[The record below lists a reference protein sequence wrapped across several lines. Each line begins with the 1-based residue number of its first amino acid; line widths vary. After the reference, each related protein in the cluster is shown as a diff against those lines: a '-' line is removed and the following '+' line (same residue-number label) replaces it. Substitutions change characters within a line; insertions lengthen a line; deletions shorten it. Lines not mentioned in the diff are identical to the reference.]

1 VPAFVGRSEEL
12 RALLEVAAQAH
23 EGPSAIVVVGDPG
36 SGKTRLLAEAAGRL
50 GDLTQLRVVG
60 YEPERDVPLTAA
72 ADLLRTLGEVPEFG
86 DRLRAVVFEPEQAS
100 ALDPVRLFESAH
112 RTLSRLEPA
121 AMLIDDL
128 QWVDDLSLA
137 LCHYLVRAAEGTG
150 QPLALIA
157 ASRPSDQATSFTS
170 SLSQVLPTERLS
182 ILELGPLR
190 PEEALELVATLAPTL
205 APEDARRLAQKAGGS
220 PFWVEALVR
229 TDGADVDAGQLVT
242 ARLRGVSVDSAAL
255 LALLAVAVRP
265 LGLSDIAALEEWS
278 SERVEIAA
286 ADLVAR
292 GVAIYV
298 GGGVELAHDLIRAA
312 AARDVPLETRLD
324 VHRRFSVWLERVAG
338 DDLRRLREALYHRH
352 MSGQPSLELANR
364 LVDSQQRT
372 LLGPDGLRL
381 LASIADEADPLSPD
395 ALALHEQVAALA
407 TELAEH
413 DEALKRWS
421 LVADR
426 AEAPLNRASALL
438 AASKAAFGLDRL
450 QDAQALLARSRE
462 IGVSDDVLSLEQMT
476 HDAAIRLWVDRHAAE
491 GRVLS
496 REAVSAAVDL
506 AEHAGGVTELDARE
520 RRAYL
525 NALQLEYE
533 AAVQEADPE
542 TMLRSAEARE
552 EAARGFDLELYLE
565 ASLGR
570 CTALR
575 WAGRAREAA
584 ERARTVWAEAHRHVF
599 PRLAVA
605 AGEVMAGSL
614 QIAGELTEAER
625 VVRETVE
632 LAARAGDVPRA
643 RHRVARVACNLALE
657 RGEPWAALEQLERE
671 TAQEPND
678 HQRIAF
684 HGDVALWNARLK
696 GPAAADTVHKHA
708 VAGRR
713 DADEV
718 VCPRCDAELLLLSA
732 EAFALIG
739 DRDRACG
746 LLSTWDGRGRHADEL
761 ALLTRSHVG
770 ALSEPDAASRAD
782 GLESAL
788 TQAEQSEYGLESL
801 WIGLDLGLALAEAG
815 SERAIGELKR
825 VAAVAS
831 ERGAQTVLEL
841 AEQRLR
847 SLGVRTWRRRTSAQG
862 LTDREREI
870 VRLIADGA
878 SNPEIAQQLFLSRKT
893 VERHVSNL
901 LKKVG
906 VRNRAELAARVGELD
921 VEGVPR

>member
-12 RALLEVAAQAH
+12 RALLELEAQAQV
-23 EGPSAIVVVGDPG
+23 GPSAVIVVGNPG
-36 SGKTRLLAEAAGRL
+36 SGKTRLLAEASGRL

-72 ADLLRTLGEVPEFG
+72 ADLLRILGEVPEAG
-86 DRLRAVVFEPEQAS
+86 DRLRAVVFEPEHAS
-100 ALDPVRLFESAH
+100 ALDPVRMFEAAH

-121 AMLIDDL
+121 VLLIDDL

-157 ASRPSDQATSFTS
+157 AARPSDQATSFTS
-170 SLSQVLPTERLS
+170 SLSHVLPTERLS
-182 ILELGPLR
+182 TLELGPLR
-190 PEEALELVATLAPTL
+190 LEEALELVATLAPTL
-205 APEDARRLAQKAGGS
+205 AREDARRLAQKAGGS

-292 GVAIYV
+292 GVAVYAGV
-298 GGGVELAHDLIRAA
+298 GVELAHDLIRVA
-312 AARDVPLETRLD
+312 AARDVSLETRLD
-324 VHRRFSVWLERVAG
+324 VHRRLSLWLERVAG

-352 MSGQPSLELANR
+352 MSGQPSLELASL
-364 LVDSQQRT
+364 LVGSRQRT
-372 LLGPDGLRL
+372 LLGADGLHL

-395 ALALHEQVAALA
+395 VLALHEQVAALA

-413 DEALKRWS
+413 DEALRLWS

-438 AASKAAFGLDRL
+438 AASKAAFGLDNL
-450 QDAQALLARSRE
+450 KDAQALLVRSRE
-462 IGVSDDVLSLEQMT
+462 IGVRDEVLSLEQVT
-476 HDAAIRLWVDRHAAE
+476 HEAAIRLWVDRHAAD

-496 REAVSAAVDL
+496 RDAVSAANSL
-506 AEHAGGVTELDARE
+506 AERAGGVNELNGRE

-533 AAVQEADPE
+533 AAVQEASPE

-552 EAARGFDLELYLE
+552 KAARGFDLELYLE

-584 ERARTVWAEAHRHVF
+584 ERARMVWAEAHRHVF
-599 PRLAVA
+599 PGLAVA
-605 AGEVMAGSL
+605 AGEALAGSL
-614 QIAGELTEAER
+614 QIAGDLTEAER

-643 RHRVARVACNLALE
+643 RHRVARVACDLALQ

-671 TAQEPND
+671 TAQEQND

-684 HGDVALWNARLK
+684 HGDAALWNARLK
-696 GPAAADTVHKHA
+696 GLAAADTIQEHA
-708 VAGRR
+708 LAGRR

-718 VCPRCDAELLLLSA
+718 GCPRCDAELLLLSA
-732 EAFALIG
+732 EAFARIG
-739 DRDRACG
+739 DRDQARS

-761 ALLTRSHVG
+761 ALLIRSHAG
-770 ALSEPDAASRAD
+770 ALSEPVAASRAA
-782 GLESAL
+782 GLEAAL
-788 TQAEQSEYGLESL
+788 AAAEQSEYGLESV

-815 SERAIGELKR
+815 SGRAIGELEH
-825 VAAVAS
+825 VATHAS
-831 ERGAQTVLEL
+831 ELGALTVLEL

-847 SLGVRTWRRRTSAQG
+847 SLGVRTWRRGTSAPG

-870 VRLIADGA
+870 VRLIAAGA

-893 VERHVSNL
+893 IERHVSNA

-906 VRNRAELAARVGELD
+906 VRNRAELAARVAELE
-921 VEGVPR
+921 VEGAPR

>member
-1 VPAFVGRSEEL
+1 MPAFVGRLEEL

-23 EGPSAIVVVGDPG
+23 DGPSGIVVVGDPG
-36 SGKTRLLAEAAGRL
+36 SGKTRLVAEASDRL

-60 YEPERDVPLTAA
+60 YEPERDVPFAAA
-72 ADLLRTLGEVPEFG
+72 ADLLRMLGEVPELG
-86 DRLRAVVFEPEQAS
+86 DRLRAVVFEPEHAS
-100 ALDPVRLFESAH
+100 ALDPVRLFEAAH
-112 RTLSRLEPA
+112 RTLSWLDPTVL
-121 AMLIDDL
+121 LIDDL
-128 QWVDDLSLA
+128 QWVDELSLA

-150 QPLALIA
+150 QPLGLIA
-157 ASRPSDQATSFTS
+157 AARPSDQATSFTS
-170 SLSQVLPTERLS
+170 SLSQVLPRARVS
-182 ILELGPLR
+182 ILALGPLR

-205 APEDARRLAQKAGGS
+205 TPEETRRLAQKAGGS
-220 PFWVEALVR
+220 PFWLEALVR
-229 TDGADVDAGQLVT
+229 TADSDADAGQLVT

-255 LALLAVAVRP
+255 LALLAVAGRP
-265 LGLSDIAALEEWS
+265 VGLGDVAMLEEWS
-278 SERVEIAA
+278 SERVETAVT
-286 ADLVAR
+286 DLVAR
-292 GVAIYV
+292 GVAVYA
-298 GGGVELAHDLIRAA
+298 GGGVQLAHDLIRAA
-312 AARDVPLETRLD
+312 AVRDVPLETRLD
-324 VHRRFSVWLERVAG
+324 VHRRLSLWLERVAG
-338 DDLRRLREALYHRH
+338 DDLGRLREALYHRH

-364 LVDSQQRT
+364 LVRSPQRT

-395 ALALHEQVAALA
+395 AFALHEQVAALA

-413 DEALKRWS
+413 DEALMRWT

-426 AEAPLNRASALL
+426 AEAQLNRASALL
-438 AASKAAFGLDRL
+438 AASKEAFRLDRL
-450 QDAQALLARSRE
+450 ENAQALLARSRE
-462 IGVSDDVLSLEQMT
+462 IGVPDEVLLLEQVT
-476 HDAAIRLWVDRHAAE
+476 HEAAIRLWVDRHAAD
-491 GRVLS
+491 GRALS
-496 REAVSAAVDL
+496 RDAVSAAINL
-506 AEHAGGVTELDARE
+506 AERAGGVDELDGRE

-584 ERARTVWAEAHRHVF
+584 ERARAVWADAHRHVF
-599 PRLAVA
+599 PGLAVA
-605 AGEVMAGSL
+605 AGEALAGSL
-614 QIAGELTEAER
+614 QIAGDLTEAEH
-625 VVRETVE
+625 VVRETLE
-632 LAARAGDVPRA
+632 LAARAGDVPRG
-643 RHRVARVACNLALE
+643 RHRVARVACDLALQ

-696 GPAAADTVHKHA
+696 GPAAADTVHAHA
-708 VAGRR
+708 MAGRR

-739 DRDRACG
+739 DRDRARG

-770 ALSEPDAASRAD
+770 ALSEADAVSRAA

-788 TQAEQSEYGLESL
+788 EVAEQSEYGLESL
-801 WIGLDLGLALAEAG
+801 WIGLDHGLALADAG

-847 SLGVRTWRRRTSAQG
+847 SLGVRTWRRGTSARG

-870 VRLIADGA
+870 VKLIADGA

-906 VRNRAELAARVGELD
+906 VRNRAELAARVAELEL
-921 VEGVPR
+921 EGAPR

>member
-1 VPAFVGRSEEL
+1 MPTFVGRSEEL
-12 RALLEVAAQAH
+12 RALVEVAAQAH
-23 EGPSAIVVVGDPG
+23 DGPSAGVIVGDPG

-50 GDLTQLRVVG
+50 GDLTQIRVVG
-60 YEPERDVPLTAA
+60 YEPERQVPLAAA
-72 ADLLRTLGEVPEFG
+72 ADLLRTLGGVPELG
-86 DRLRAVVFEPEQAS
+86 DRLRTMVFEPEQAS
-100 ALDPVRLFESAH
+100 ALDPVRLFEAAH
-112 RTLSRLEPA
+112 RTLSRLERA
-121 AMLIDDL
+121 VLLIDDL

-150 QPLALIA
+150 QQLGLIA
-157 ASRPSDQATSFTS
+157 AARPSDQATSFTN
-170 SLSQVLPTERLS
+170 SLSQVLPTARLTM
-182 ILELGPLR
+182 LELGSLR
-190 PEEALELVATLAPTL
+190 PEEALELVMTLAPAL

-220 PFWVEALVR
+220 PFWLEALVR
-229 TDGADVDAGQLVT
+229 TAGADVDAGQLVT

-255 LALLAVAVRP
+255 LALLAVAARP
-265 LGLSDIAALEEWS
+265 LGLSDGAVLEEWS

-286 ADLVAR
+286 ADLVSR
-292 GVAIYV
+292 GVAVYV
-298 GGGVELAHDLIRAA
+298 GGGVELAHDLIRAGA
-312 AARDVPLETRLD
+312 VRDIPLETRLD
-324 VHRRFSVWLERVAG
+324 VHRRLSLWLERAAG

-364 LVDSQQRT
+364 LVRSPKRT

-381 LASIADEADPLSPD
+381 LASIADEADPFSPD

-413 DEALKRWS
+413 DEALMRWS

-426 AEAPLNRASALL
+426 TESPLNRASALL

-450 QDAQALLARSRE
+450 EAAQALLARSRE
-462 IGVSDDVLSLEQMT
+462 IGVADEVLLLEQMT
-476 HDAAIRLWVDRHAAE
+476 HEAAIRLWVDRHAAD

-496 REAVSAAVDL
+496 REAVSAAISL

-525 NALQLEYE
+525 NALQLEFE

-575 WAGRAREAA
+575 WVGRAREAA
-584 ERARTVWAEAHRHVF
+584 ERGRTVWAEAHRHVF

-605 AGEVMAGSL
+605 AGEGLAGSL
-614 QIAGELTEAER
+614 QIAGDLTEAER

-643 RHRVARVACNLALE
+643 RHRVARVACNLALQ

-671 TAQEPND
+671 TAREPND

-684 HGDVALWNARLK
+684 HGDVALWNARLN
-696 GPAAADTVHKHA
+696 GPAAAHTVQEHA
-708 VAGRR
+708 VAARR

-718 VCPRCDAELLLLSA
+718 RCPRCDAELLLLSA
-732 EAFALIG
+732 EAFARIG
-739 DRDRACG
+739 DRHRAQG
-746 LLSTWDGRGRHADEL
+746 LLSAWDGRGRHTDEL
-761 ALLTRSHVG
+761 AVLIRSHAG
-770 ALSEPDAASRAD
+770 ALSEPDATSRAA
-782 GLESAL
+782 GLEAAL
-788 TQAEQSEYGLESL
+788 AAAEQSEYGLESL

-815 SERAIGELKR
+815 SERAIDELKR

-847 SLGVRTWRRRTSAQG
+847 SLGVRTWRRGTSAPG

-906 VRNRAELAARVGELD
+906 VRNRAEFAARVAELEL
-921 VEGVPR
+921 EGAPR

>member
-1 VPAFVGRSEEL
+1 MF
-12 RALLEVAAQAH
+12 
-23 EGPSAIVVVGDPG
+23 GDPG
-36 SGKTRLLAEAAGRL
+36 SGKTRLLGEASGRL

-72 ADLLRTLGEVPEFG
+72 ADLLRTLGEVPGFG
-86 DRLRAVVFEPEQAS
+86 DRLRAVVFEPEHAS
-100 ALDPVRLFESAH
+100 ALDPVRLFEAAH
-112 RTLSRLEPA
+112 LTLSRLEPA
-121 AMLIDDL
+121 LLLIDDL
-128 QWVDDLSLA
+128 QWIDDLSLA

-150 QPLALIA
+150 QQLGLIA
-157 ASRPSDQATSFTS
+157 ATRPSDQATSFTK
-170 SLSQVLPTERLS
+170 SLSQVLPAARLTM
-182 ILELGPLR
+182 LELGSLR
-190 PEEALELVATLAPTL
+190 PEEAFELVTTLAPAL

-220 PFWVEALVR
+220 PFWLEALVR
-229 TDGADVDAGQLVT
+229 TAGAEVDAGQLVT

-255 LALLAVAVRP
+255 LALLAVAARP
-265 LGLSDIAALEEWS
+265 LGLGDIAALEESS
-278 SERVEIAA
+278 SERVEIAV

-292 GVAIYV
+292 GIAVYASS
-298 GGGVELAHDLIRAA
+298 GVHLAHDLIRTAA
-312 AARDVPLETRLD
+312 VRDVPLETRLD
-324 VHRRFSVWLERVAG
+324 VHRRLSLWLERVAG
-338 DDLRRLREALYHRH
+338 DDLGRLREALHHRH
-352 MSGQPSLELANR
+352 MSGQRSLELAQR
-364 LVDSQQRT
+364 LVRSPQRT

-395 ALALHEQVAALA
+395 ALALHGQVAALA

-413 DEALKRWS
+413 DEALMRWS

-426 AEAPLNRASALL
+426 SEAPLNRASALL

-450 QDAQALLARSRE
+450 EDAQALLARSHA
-462 IGVSDDVLSLEQMT
+462 IGVPDEVLLLEQMT
-476 HDAAIRLWVDRHAAE
+476 HEAAIRLWVDRHAAD

-496 REAVSAAVDL
+496 RDAVSAAISL
-506 AEHAGGVTELDARE
+506 AERAGGVSELDGCG

-552 EAARGFDLELYLE
+552 EAARGFDLELYLD

-584 ERARTVWAEAHRHVF
+584 ERARTVWDEAHRHVF
-599 PRLAVA
+599 PALAVA
-605 AGEVMAGSL
+605 AGEALAGSL
-614 QIAGELTEAER
+614 QIAGDLTEAER

-632 LAARAGDVPRA
+632 LAARVGDVPRA
-643 RHRVARVACNLALE
+643 RHRVARVACDLALQ

-684 HGDVALWNARLK
+684 HGDAALWNARLK
-696 GPAAADTVHKHA
+696 GPAAADTVQEHA

-718 VCPRCDAELLLLSA
+718 GCPRCDAELLLLTA

-739 DRDRACG
+739 DRDQARG
-746 LLSTWDGRGRHADEL
+746 LLSTWDGRGRHADKL
-761 ALLTRSHVG
+761 AVLTRSHVG
-770 ALSEPDAASRAD
+770 ALSEPGAASRAA

-788 TQAEQSEYGLESL
+788 AAGEQSEYGLKSL
-801 WIGLDLGLALAEAG
+801 FIGLDLGLALADAG

-831 ERGAQTVLEL
+831 ERGAQTVLQL

-847 SLGVRTWRRRTSAQG
+847 SLGVRTWRRGTPARG

-878 SNPEIAQQLFLSRKT
+878 SNPEIARQLFLSRKT

-906 VRNRAELAARVGELD
+906 VRNRAELAARVAELE
-921 VEGVPR
+921 VEGVHR